1 MPYAQP
7 GFVPCFRCIV
17 VLVFKLLL
25 IRWAVLA
32 LAFAVTAWLL
42 SGMDVSGGVGAYIW
56 VSALFG
62 IVNVI
67 IGTVLRILTLPLTLL
82 TLGLFSIVVNALL
95 LEITDALTSH
105 LTIDDF
111 FWTALGAAIILSIVS
126 MILDLVVR
134 TTLASA
140 ASA

>member
-1 MPYAQP
+1 LIRR
-7 GFVPCFRCIV
+7 FRCIV
-17 VLVFKLLL
+17 VLVLKLLL

-32 LAFAVTAWLL
+32 AAFAVTAWLL
-42 SGMDVSGGVGAYIW
+42 SGMDVSGGVVAYIW

-62 IVNVI
+62 IVNVL
-67 IGTVLRILTLPLTLL
+67 IGTILRLLTLPLMLL

-111 FWTALGAAIILSIVS
+111 FWTAIGAAIILSIVS
-126 MILDLVVR
+126 MVLDLVVR